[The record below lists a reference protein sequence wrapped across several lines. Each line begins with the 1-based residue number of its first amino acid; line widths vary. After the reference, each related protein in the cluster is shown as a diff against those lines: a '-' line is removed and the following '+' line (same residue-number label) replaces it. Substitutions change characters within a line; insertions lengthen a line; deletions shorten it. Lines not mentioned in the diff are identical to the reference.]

1 MTEALLDAPAA
12 SEEALSAAPA
22 NRMAIALLSL
32 AGLFVSGYLALK
44 YAGFGGPIA
53 CGGSGGCTAVQMSP
67 YAWFLGVPVPL
78 IGVVG
83 NLGLLGVSLA
93 GLQPGLVDRRWI
105 AGALFGMAA
114 VAAAFCAYLTALEAF
129 VIHAWCRWC
138 VAAAVLSALVFLA
151 ALPELRRL
159 RGRA

>member
-1 MTEALLDAPAA
+1 MEGVPERAAHDVAAP
-12 SEEALSAAPA
+12 PA

-78 IGVVG
+78 IGVGG
-83 NLGLLGVSLA
+83 NLALLGVSLA
-93 GLQPGLVDRRWI
+93 GLQPALADRRWV
-105 AGALFGMAA
+105 AGALFGMALL
-114 VAAAFCAYLTALEAF
+114 AAAFCAYLTALEAF

-138 VAAAVLSALVFLA
+138 LAAAFLSALVFLA

>member
-1 MTEALLDAPAA
+1 MV
-12 SEEALSAAPA
+12 
-22 NRMAIALLSL
+22 IAVLSL
-32 AGLFVSGYLALK
+32 AGLFVSSYLALK

-78 IGVVG
+78 IGVAG

-93 GLQPGLVDRRWI
+93 GLQPALMERRWV
-105 AGALFGMAA
+105 AGALFGMAL

-129 VIHAWCRWC
+129 VIQAWCRWC
-138 VAAAVLSALVFLA
+138 VAAATLAALTFLA

-159 RGRA
+159 RGPA